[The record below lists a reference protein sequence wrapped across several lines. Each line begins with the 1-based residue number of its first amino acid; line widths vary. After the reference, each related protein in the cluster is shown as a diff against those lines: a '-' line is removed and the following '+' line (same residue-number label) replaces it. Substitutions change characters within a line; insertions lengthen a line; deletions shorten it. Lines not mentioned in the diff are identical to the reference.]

1 MTDGKNA
8 YFYTEQWNKLPGS
21 PFAPDKSKIHIMKCR
36 VRNTPEQTA
45 ATRSD
50 KKLVVFLLLILSLQF
65 SEWTGWG
72 QVAPEP
78 MDGSLAGQA
87 VTPSESPEPG
97 LLFYLSGDHGFTA
110 DYAAGG
116 QVRPNFL
123 EGLKII
129 PDGAIGKAFQAGDD
143 QLMSY
148 WAPGNIY
155 AQRGTLS
162 FFWRSRYPVGP
173 TPFPIFRVAFADHTS
188 WDMVWLRIDY
198 NGSGFDAFV
207 TDVGLARTRVS
218 HYMDLFPGP
227 EEWTHLAF
235 SWDETEGMRLYVNGE
250 PAGHQTVTGK
260 VYDTGLDQFGPHS
273 RIISPYQVQ
282 SLYSFKRGGDLD
294 ELRIYDCMLSDS
306 QVEGLSRGEIPEH
319 VPALQRDLNIRRWR
333 DDWWDRHGWNLP
345 HDPPPPLPA
354 SQTVVKKI
362 GIHEAYDVKR
372 WNWKA
377 NDGIRETTWPGV
389 YNMSRLPGRYDYFVL
404 PDWDCYSMSGQTI
417 KFHLP
422 DEPWN
427 HVEVWGKAWGQL
439 THEKQEAYDLTF
451 AVRKKGQVKS
461 FHRMEPTARG
471 GILRFD
477 NALIEEPI
485 GELGVY
491 YVHGGSAPQG
501 SRSELFRLESFRGG
515 LQDEAM
521 AAVLAFIDGRYP
533 ADERTKMIGMKQVGG
548 LVPGQE
554 PPAPGQ
560 TSPASGQKSLAPG
573 QNRTAIV
580 HDPLPFIHMIIP
592 YENNPDHGLDGVEIE
607 IPALPVRPT
616 HDSVYPMNIRVKD
629 PIWPMRDLA
638 DFSFSV
644 TPGTPHM
651 LWMDT
656 RDRVLPGGSVIY
668 ITLAG
673 AGKGLTAKALTG
685 AKVRLVYKTLDEAK
699 AEHELDR
706 FTQIRDLFGFTVEE
720 HPSTSRL
727 NLYNRFIAD
736 HADLMRVNP
745 DHWLGQAYM
754 YAKSRDIKDRPDYE
768 IPPCPAGVPEW
779 AFLQVEYLRHLDRLV
794 TYYID
799 HRQVSNGEF
808 GGGLSDDDDFTNFL
822 VGTALMGI
830 RPEKTRQSLR
840 LFLESYYDQD
850 RDPYHASLRQRS
862 LPLFTNGLATI
873 TTDQLH
879 AYEEGIEAVGQL
891 LLLDYGDPL
900 YISRG
905 MEIAKQVLERVTQIA
920 PEGHRHFRS
929 RLFGGTS
936 MSTEDPWQW
945 SDHYSYNLLHTP
957 YLIARYN
964 GNPSLR
970 QMIIELADGL
980 LEHRDEEGKYY
991 TEVNFS
997 TGETRG
1003 QPGLRGAWQVLL
1015 AAYDF
1020 TGDQQYR
1027 LPIKEQIPGPRTF
1040 NPEELTARYAERIRD
1055 LAVLEYLNTKGSI
1068 WIDRISANTNDL
1080 QTDRLGGVA
1089 LARISHIYPQHFV
1102 SWNIKAP
1109 ADHQSLAMFV
1119 SSATPTH
1126 MDIIAFNLE
1135 QETVRAAMALWAIK
1149 PGQWKVVTGIDTDD
1163 DQRIDRERDE
1173 ELVYLER
1180 GIELDLSLAPRK
1192 NTLIQLELEAPAM
1205 TVYEE
1210 RPDLAICQAGIEIE
1224 GNEVTVRV
1232 YSQGAT
1238 GNPET
1243 TLELKDAKGEIVATA
1258 PVPAMKAP
1266 LNLKANWMDI
1276 NMSVPPGTDLGS
1288 GSLQIDPEKKITQI
1302 TPLNSQ
1308 VIW

>member
-1 MTDGKNA
+1 MNCWA
-8 YFYTEQWNKLPGS
+8 
-21 PFAPDKSKIHIMKCR
+21 
-36 VRNTPEQTA
+36 RNTLKQPA
-45 ATRSD
+45 ANRSVV
-50 KKLVVFLLLILSLQF
+50 KLLLFLPLILSSLF
-65 SEWTGWG
+65 NGGTGWG

-78 MDGSLAGQA
+78 VAGSLAGQA
-87 VTPSESPEPG
+87 VNPSVSPEPG
-97 LLFYLSGDHGFTA
+97 LLFYLSGDHGYTA
-110 DYAAGG
+110 DFAAGG
-116 QVRPNFL
+116 QVLPNFL
-123 EGLKII
+123 EGLEII
-129 PDGAIGKAFQAGDD
+129 PDGAIGKAFQARDD

-148 WAPGNIY
+148 FAPGNIY

-218 HYMDLFPGP
+218 YYMDPFPGP
-227 EEWTHLAF
+227 SDWTHIAF
-235 SWDETEGMRLYVNGE
+235 AWDETEGVRLYVNGE
-250 PAGHQTVTGK
+250 PARQQSVTGE

-282 SLYSFKRGGDLD
+282 SLYSFMRGGDLD
-294 ELRIYDCMLSDS
+294 ELRIYDRMLADS

-319 VPALQRDLNIRRWR
+319 VPVLQRDLNIRRWR

-345 HDPPPPLPA
+345 NDPPPLLPA
-354 SQTVVKKI
+354 SKTVVRKV

-372 WNWKA
+372 WIWKA

-404 PDWDCYSMSGQTI
+404 PDWDCYSMSGQSI
-417 KFHLP
+417 RFHLP

-439 THEKQEAYDLTF
+439 TLERKQAYDLTF
-451 AVRKKGQVKS
+451 AVRKTGQVKS
-461 FHRMEPTARG
+461 FHRLEPAARG
-471 GILRFD
+471 GTLRFD

-491 YVHGGSAPQG
+491 HVHTGSAPQG
-501 SRSELFRLESFRGG
+501 SRSELFRLEPFRG
-515 LQDEAM
+515 DPADDAM

-548 LVPGQE
+548 AVP
-554 PPAPGQ
+554 
-560 TSPASGQKSLAPG
+560 GQKSLAPG
-573 QNRTAIV
+573 QNSTAIV
-580 HDPLPFIHMIIP
+580 QNPLPFIHMIIP
-592 YENNPDHGLDGVEIE
+592 YEYDPDHGLDGVEIV
-607 IPALPVRPT
+607 IPALPVSPT
-616 HDSVYPMNIRVKD
+616 HDSVYPLNIRIKD

-644 TPGTPHM
+644 IPDTPYM

-668 ITLAG
+668 LTLAG

-685 AKVRLVYKTLDEAK
+685 TKVRLVYKTLDEAK

-727 NLYNRFIAD
+727 NLYNRFVAD
-736 HADLMRVNP
+736 HADLMKVNP

-754 YAKSRDIKDRPDYE
+754 YAQSRDIKDRPDYKL
-768 IPPCPAGVPEW
+768 PPCPPGVPEW

-799 HRQVSNGEF
+799 QRQVSNGEF

-830 RPEKTRQSLR
+830 RPEKTRKSLQ

-850 RDPYHASLRQRS
+850 RDPYDAGLRQRS

-873 TTDQLH
+873 CTDQLH
-879 AYEEGIEAVGQL
+879 SYEEGIEAVGQL
-891 LLLDYGDPL
+891 MLLEYGDPL
-900 YISRG
+900 YMSRG

-920 PEGHRHFRS
+920 PDGHRHFRS
-929 RLFGGTS
+929 RLFSGTS

-980 LEHRDEEGKYY
+980 LEHRDEEGKCY
-991 TEVNFS
+991 TEVHFS

-1015 AAYDF
+1015 AAGDF
-1020 TGDQQYR
+1020 TGDQKYL

-1040 NPEELTARYAERIRD
+1040 NPEELVAHYSERIRD

-1102 SWNIKAP
+1102 SWHIKAP
-1109 ADHQSLAMFV
+1109 ADHESLALYV
-1119 SSATPTH
+1119 CSAGPTH
-1126 MDIIAFNLE
+1126 ISILGFNLE
-1135 QETVRAAMALWAIK
+1135 QETVRAGMALWDVK
-1149 PGQWKVVTGIDTDD
+1149 PGQWRVVTGIDTNDD
-1163 DQRIDRERDE
+1163 RQIDRERNE
-1173 ELVYLER
+1173 ELIYLER
-1180 GIELDLSLAPRK
+1180 GSELDLSLAPRK
-1192 NTLIQLELEAPAM
+1192 KTLIQLELEAPAI
-1205 TVYEE
+1205 TVCEE

-1232 YSQGAT
+1232 YSQGAAGT
-1238 GNPET
+1238 PET
-1243 TLELKDAKGEIVATA
+1243 TLELKDAKGKIVATA
-1258 PVPAMKAP
+1258 PVPAMEAP
-1266 LNLKANWMDI
+1266 LNLDENWKDI
-1276 NMSVPPGTDLGS
+1276 SMSVPPGTDLS
-1288 GSLQIDPEKKITQI
+1288 RGSLQIDPEKKITQI
-1302 TPLNSQ
+1302 TTLNSQ
-1308 VIW
+1308 ITW